1 MQEHHYLH
9 EGFIKEHPEEAE
21 MLMKEHV
28 IRQSEALAG
37 LYSETL
43 YSSLSLG

>member
-1 MQEHHYLH
+1 MQGHRHLLVA
-9 EGFIKEHPEEAE
+9 FRKEHPEEAE
-21 MLMKEHV
+21 MLMKEHL